1 MNIDFDLYKYR
12 KLSDTFRL
20 YWRILRERKEIEVAM
35 VVNGTSYVGLGWR
48 PRNLTSSCKN
58 FPLIGNP
65 VDSLENTTTNAEPNA
80 TSEPTSSAEPGAE
93 PTSEPASEPTSEP
106 NSKPENLPTAEPN
119 SEPEPTTLSPTT
131 KKSLYARRSA
141 TPTSISTATYR
152 EEAIETSV
160 SYKVSTKQGTVFI
173 SINLLLSLSWLILL
187 IFQVAENVKQ
197 IKVFAFIYLLLQ
209 SCW

>member
-80 TSEPTSSAEPGAE
+80 TTEPTSRAE
-93 PTSEPASEPTSEP
+93 PTSEPVSEPTSEP

-160 SYKVSTKQGTVFI
+160 SYKVSTKQGT
-173 SINLLLSLSWLILL
+173 
-187 IFQVAENVKQ
+187 
-197 IKVFAFIYLLLQ
+197 
-209 SCW
+209 